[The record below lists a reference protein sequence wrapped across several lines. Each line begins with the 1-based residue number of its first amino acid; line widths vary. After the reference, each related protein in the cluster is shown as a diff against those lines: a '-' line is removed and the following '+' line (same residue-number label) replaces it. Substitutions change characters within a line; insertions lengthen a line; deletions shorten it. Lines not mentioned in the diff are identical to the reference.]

1 MLVDTEKNIILKS
14 EGFGLILLIMIALR
28 ILMLVL
34 ELLEENFLCADYLS
48 VGLSIYR

>member
-14 EGFGLILLIMIALR
+14 QGSGLILLVMMAPRMGTLGPQ
-28 ILMLVL
+28 
-34 ELLEENFLCADYLS
+34 LLEENFLCADYLS